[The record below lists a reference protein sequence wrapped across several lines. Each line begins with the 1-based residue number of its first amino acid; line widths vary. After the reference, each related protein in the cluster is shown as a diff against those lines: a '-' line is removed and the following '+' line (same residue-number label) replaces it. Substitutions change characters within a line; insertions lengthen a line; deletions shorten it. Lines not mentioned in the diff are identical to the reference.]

1 MSPWDSR
8 RLSMMSPVVGLLAVL
23 LCCGFGKAGQQ
34 APVPGTP
41 ESGPKGVLVV
51 AHGGS
56 STWNA
61 MVRQA
66 VAAAKLEAPTE
77 VAFGM
82 GMTTQE
88 ARGFQEAVDRLEQ
101 QGVSQILVVP
111 LLVSSH
117 STVFRQFAYLFG
129 QQLQPEWSQAGP
141 PLHVNVPVVMGRGLD
156 DSPLVAD
163 ILLDR
168 ARALSRS
175 PSTETVVLVAHGPVD
190 DEDQARWLAAMEDVA
205 ARIQQAVR
213 FRDVISLTM
222 RDDAPE
228 PIRSRAA
235 QELRALVQ
243 AASRQ
248 GRVLVIP
255 VLMARGGVEHKIPKL
270 LRGLRYA
277 YDGQTLLPH
286 AKIAQWIAWQ
296 AARLAEQLGAPIPSR
311 GKSEPLQAEA
321 VLQDGGGPH
330 AAVVQ

>member
-1 MSPWDSR
+1 
-8 RLSMMSPVVGLLAVL
+8 
-23 LCCGFGKAGQQ
+23 
-34 APVPGTP
+34 
-41 ESGPKGVLVV
+41 
-51 AHGGS
+51 
-56 STWNA
+56 

-66 VAAAKLEAPTE
+66 VTAAKLQAPTE

-82 GMTTQE
+82 GMTRQE
-88 ARGFQEAVDRLEQ
+88 ARGFQEAVNRLEQ

-117 STVFRQFAYLFG
+117 STVFRQFEYLFG
-129 QQLQPEWSQAGP
+129 QRPQPEWSQAGP
-141 PLHVNVPVVMGRGLD
+141 PVHVHVPVVMGRGLD

-163 ILLDR
+163 ILLER

-190 DEDQARWLAAMEDVA
+190 DEDQERWLATMKRVA
-205 ARIQQAVR
+205 ARIQQAAR

-228 PIRSRAA
+228 PVKGRAA

-270 LRGLRYA
+270 LHGLRYA

-296 AARLAEQLGAPIPSR
+296 TVRLAAQPGAPMPMW
-311 GKSEPLQAEA
+311 KTSEPLQAEA
-321 VLQDGGGPH
+321 VLQDGGEAH